1 VELKASILSIY
12 ILVKGVAAVGLFRVV
27 LRL

>member
-12 ILVKGVAAVGLFRVV
+12 ILVKGVAAVRLFRIV